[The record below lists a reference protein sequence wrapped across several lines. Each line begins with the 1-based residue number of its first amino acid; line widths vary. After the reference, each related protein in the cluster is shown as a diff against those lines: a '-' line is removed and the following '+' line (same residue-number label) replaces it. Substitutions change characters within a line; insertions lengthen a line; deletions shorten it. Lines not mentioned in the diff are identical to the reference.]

1 MSNKQFLTLEKIIG
15 ISFNDKKILKKSLT
29 HKSYNNNNNNEKLEF
44 LGDRVLG
51 LVLSN
56 ALFKIYPNEKEG
68 ILDKKFA
75 NLVNKKTC
83 YQISKKIGLDKY
95 IFVGDSQKNHD
106 KKNEKILSDGLEALI
121 GAIFLDQDLE
131 IADKFIK
138 KNWKEFLIK
147 SNVTIIDSKTMLQE
161 YSLKRYKQLPNY
173 KIFKQSGPKHQPTF
187 KAEVQ
192 IKNSKK
198 YLGIGGSKKIAEQN
212 AARKLINDLK
222 I

>member
-1 MSNKQFLTLEKIIG
+1 MNLKTSNFE
-15 ISFNDKKILKKSLT
+15 KKIKVNFKNKSLLKKALT
-29 HKSYNNNNNNEKLEF
+29 HKSFNQIENNEKLEF

-56 ALFKIYPNEKEG
+56 ALLKIYPNEKEG

-95 IFVGDSQKNHD
+95 IFVGDSQKKLD

-212 AARKLINDLK
+212 AAKKLINDLK

>member
-1 MSNKQFLTLEKIIG
+1 MKNKKFLALEKVIG
-15 ISFNDKKILKKSLT
+15 IEFKDSEILKKSLM
-29 HKSYNNNNNNEKLEF
+29 HKSYNNNINNEKLEF

-51 LVLSN
+51 LVLSYI
-56 ALFKIYPNEKEG
+56 LLKTYPNEKEG
-68 ILDKKFA
+68 IVDKKFA

-83 YQISKKIGLDKY
+83 YQISKKIGLGKY
-95 IFVGDSQKNHD
+95 IYVGESQKKLE

-121 GAIFLDQDLE
+121 GAIFWDQGLE
-131 IADKFIK
+131 AAEKFIK
-138 KNWKEFLIK
+138 KNWKEFLDK
-147 SNVTIIDSKTMLQE
+147 SIITVIDSKTKLQE
-161 YSLKRYKQLPNY
+161 YSLKKYKQLPNY

-198 YLGIGGSKKIAEQN
+198 YLGTGGSKKIAEQN
-212 AARKLINDLK
+212 AAKKLIFDLK

>member
-1 MSNKQFLTLEKIIG
+1 MKNKKFLTLEKVIG
-15 ISFNDKKILKKSLT
+15 ISFNNKEILKKSLT

-56 ALFKIYPNEKEG
+56 ALLKIYPNEKEG

-95 IFVGDSQKNHD
+95 IFVGNSQKKLD

-131 IADKFIK
+131 IAEKFIK

-147 SNVTIIDSKTMLQE
+147 
-161 YSLKRYKQLPNY
+161 
-173 KIFKQSGPKHQPTF
+173 
-187 KAEVQ
+187 
-192 IKNSKK
+192 
-198 YLGIGGSKKIAEQN
+198 
-212 AARKLINDLK
+212 
-222 I
+222 